1 MKTVISIVE
10 GDGEVGALPILL
22 RRIGEWK
29 APGEYIDIPR
39 PIRVRRDQF
48 LNREA
53 IFSRQLQLAG
63 LQCAYAENGWILI
76 LLDADDDCPVVL
88 AEDILRRANLIIP
101 QHKIS
106 VVLANREYEAWF
118 LAAAESLNG
127 VRGLEVV
134 DIVEDPDKVRG
145 AKEWLK
151 LRSKDNRY
159 GEITDQPALS
169 AAMDL
174 KSAYE
179 RSRSFRKLC
188 AEFEKHAITANTF
201 E

>member
-1 MKTVISIVE
+1 MKTIVSIVE
-10 GDGEVGALPILL
+10 GDGEVAALPILL

-29 APGEYIDIPR
+29 VPGEYINVPR

-48 LNREA
+48 LNREE
-53 IFSRQLQLAG
+53 IFSKQLQLAG
-63 LQCAYAENGWILI
+63 LKCNEAGDAWILI
-76 LLDADDDCPVVL
+76 LLDADDDCPVDL
-88 AEDILRRANLIIP
+88 AENILRRAADILP

-118 LAAAESLNG
+118 LAAAQSLNG
-127 VRGLEVV
+127 VRGLTITELVT
-134 DIVEDPDKVRG
+134 EPDSIRG

-151 LRSKDNRY
+151 LRHSEKRY

-174 KSAYE
+174 PSAFA

-188 AEFEKHAITANTF
+188 NEIEKNTSTVDDV
-201 E
+201 